1 MTRQRSLWK
10 SLGTLHAVVYF
21 DPGVADAY
29 RHIGLRGYWSGYFAS
44 RSAALGTPSA
54 RVVTALF
61 HGFAPTMVE
70 RAIPDAW
77 TLADPAAILEVRTRL
92 ATDALQR
99 CLPAQD
105 FKVVVDDL
113 RKAGASLDFGGK
125 PLAAAHADCA
135 EPADQIGALWQ
146 AATVLREYRGDV
158 HIAVLTA
165 CEMDGVTANAL
176 QVAVGAAPTDQKKT
190 RGWDDESWCKAVER
204 LVARGWAEVDGR
216 ATERGRHKREEIE
229 TMTDAAC
236 GKALDTLSPE
246 SAATIMSIAQ
256 AISAADAVPWQA
268 KAFADGSAPNR

>member
-21 DPGVADAY
+21 HPNAANAY

-44 RSAALGTPSA
+44 RAAALGTPSA

-77 TLADPAAILEVRTRL
+77 TLADPAQIQEARIGL

-105 FKVVVDDL
+105 FGTVLDEL
-113 RKAGASLDFGGK
+113 RKAVASLDFGGK

-135 EPADQIGALWQ
+135 EPADQVGALWQ

-165 CEMDGVTANAL
+165 NGLDGITANAL
-176 QVAVGAAPTDQKKT
+176 QVAVGAAPADQQKL
-190 RGWDDESWCKAVER
+190 RGWDDESWGEAVES
-204 LVARGWAEVDGR
+204 LAACGWAEPDGD
-216 ATERGRHKREEIE
+216 ATEEGRRKREEIE
-229 TMTDAAC
+229 RMTDAAC
-236 GKALDTLSPE
+236 GAALEDMSAE
-246 SAATIMSIAQ
+246 SAATLTSMARTIA
-256 AISAADAVPWQA
+256 AAGAVPWQTTG
-268 KAFADGSAPNR
+268 DGSAPNR